1 MVFTIFFLS
10 VVEPLFEIV
19 DFSIDLGI
27 FFKVVIYFLIDLPN
41 NDLIVD
47 YLLTEALDPPDA

>member
-1 MVFTIFFLS
+1 